1 MPQLKFGLR
10 AVVGA
15 AVALLFILPLYWAAV
30 ASLGR
35 IGAPP
40 PNTIQWLPTDP
51 QWSNYPF
58 LFDYLPMWRYLSN
71 SVRVVA
77 TAVPLTIVTA
87 SMAGFAMS
95 QLPLGR
101 RRQLLMFSVI
111 WMIIPSAAVWL
122 FRFRI
127 YVWLGLINSLW
138 ALIIPSVAA
147 SNPLFVLL
155 FYWGFRQIPTE
166 MFESARLEGA
176 GILTLWWKL
185 ALPLARPT
193 VVAVAV
199 LSFVFYWSDF
209 IGPVLYLFSTNLYT
223 MPIGLQLVNQLDRT
237 NWPLLMTAAM
247 VMFAPIMLVFAFFQR
262 IFLHDLSIANLFD
275 RN

>member
-1 MPQLKFGLR
+1 MHHLKFGIR

-15 AVALLFILPLYWAAV
+15 AVAGLFVLPLYWAAV
-30 ASLGR
+30 ASLGP

-40 PNTIQWLPTDP
+40 PNTIQWLPTSP
-51 QWSNYPF
+51 QWGNYPF
-58 LFDYLPMWRYLSN
+58 LFAYLPMWRYLGN
-71 SVRVVA
+71 SLRVVA
-77 TAVPLTIVTA
+77 LAVPFTILTA

-101 RRQLLMFSVI
+101 RRQLLLFSVI
-111 WMIIPSAAVWL
+111 WLIIPSAALWL

-127 YVWLGLINSLW
+127 YTSLGLINSLW
-138 ALIIPSVAA
+138 ALIVPSLAA
-147 SNPLFVLL
+147 TNPLFVLL

-176 GILTLWWKL
+176 GIWTLWWKL
-185 ALPLARPT
+185 AMPLARPT
-193 VVAVAV
+193 IVAVAV
-199 LSFVFYWSDF
+199 LAFVFYWSDF
-209 IGPVLYLFSTNLYT
+209 IGPVLYLFSTSLYT

-247 VMFAPIMLVFAFFQR
+247 VMSIPIILVFLFFQR
-262 IFLHDLSIANLFD
+262 IFLHDMSIANLFD